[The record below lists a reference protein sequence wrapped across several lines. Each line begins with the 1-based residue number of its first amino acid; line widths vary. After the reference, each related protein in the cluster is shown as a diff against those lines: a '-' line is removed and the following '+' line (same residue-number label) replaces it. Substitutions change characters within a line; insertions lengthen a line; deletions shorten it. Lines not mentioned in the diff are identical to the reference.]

1 MMRAVRHLSGNDT
14 NFVLVEFLS
23 PEGNNGTVLQRIF
36 LQYYVIK
43 PTVSEFP
50 FVGKKTQH
58 IFGKKM
64 NGSVLNTE
72 YFRDIV
78 NIHSKGDVL

>member
-1 MMRAVRHLSGNDT
+1 MSGNDT

-36 LQYYVIK
+36 LQYYVTK